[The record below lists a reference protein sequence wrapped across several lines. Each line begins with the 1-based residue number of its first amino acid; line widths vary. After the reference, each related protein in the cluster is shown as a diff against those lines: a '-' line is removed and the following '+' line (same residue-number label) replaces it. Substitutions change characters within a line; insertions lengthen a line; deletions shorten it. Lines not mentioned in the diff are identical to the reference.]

1 MGNVGYYPV
10 IMRVPSSALDQYVF
24 APNLDNGPLT
34 ISARPDK
41 PLTPIDRC
49 ALAVDRRT
57 SQERLAT
64 RNFIHPKCKRLPRT
78 LQSMPSFPKSN
89 DQGRST
95 AHLILCQ
102 VDKKQK
108 PTFILCDTDLTRHTA
123 GGANAYLQ
131 YVRHVTNTA
140 SPSPNT
146 PATPGFNPPSYMGK
160 VPDAAV
166 EFTQGYADFLQAPLQ
181 PLMDDLG
188 SMTYEVFERDP
199 VKYNQYEEVR
209 CTVSG

>member
-1 MGNVGYYPV
+1 MN
-10 IMRVPSSALDQYVF
+10 Q
-24 APNLDNGPLT
+24 T
-34 ISARPDK
+34 DK
-41 PLTPIDRC
+41 QQR
-49 ALAVDRRT
+49 
-57 SQERLAT
+57 
-64 RNFIHPKCKRLPRT
+64 
-78 LQSMPSFPKSN
+78 
-89 DQGRST
+89 
-95 AHLILCQ
+95 
-102 VDKKQK
+102 

-199 VKYNQYEEVR
+199 VKYNQYEEVGSLAVNVR
-209 CTVSG
+209 NADDRRSRLRYKIYRREKLSECS

>member
-1 MGNVGYYPV
+1 MTAV
-10 IMRVPSSALDQYVF
+10 SDQQQ
-24 APNLDNGPLT
+24 
-34 ISARPDK
+34 R
-41 PLTPIDRC
+41 
-49 ALAVDRRT
+49 
-57 SQERLAT
+57 
-64 RNFIHPKCKRLPRT
+64 
-78 LQSMPSFPKSN
+78 
-89 DQGRST
+89 
-95 AHLILCQ
+95 
-102 VDKKQK
+102 

-123 GGANAYLQ
+123 GGPNAYLQ

-199 VKYNQYEEVR
+199 VKYNQYEEV
-209 CTVSG
+209 S

>member
-1 MGNVGYYPV
+1 M
-10 IMRVPSSALDQYVF
+10 
-24 APNLDNGPLT
+24 
-34 ISARPDK
+34 
-41 PLTPIDRC
+41 
-49 ALAVDRRT
+49 DRRT
-57 SQERLAT
+57 RQECLAT
-64 RNFIHPKCKRLPRT
+64 RNGFHPKCQRLSSP
-78 LQSMPSFPKSN
+78 LESMPSFPQSN
-89 DQGRST
+89 DQGPSFST
-95 AHLILCQ
+95 HYMNQ
-102 VDKKQK
+102 TDKQQR

-140 SPSPNT
+140 SLSPNT

-199 VKYNQYEEVR
+199 VKYNQYEEVGSLAVNVR
-209 CTVSG
+209 NADDRRSRLRYKIYRREKLSECS